1 MAHYFQ
7 GGYQPAAQRPS
18 SAMVKKT
25 PTPLPEDGN
34 ALAHGLDPHVLQ
46 QGQEGRRRAERRAE
60 DPRVRF
66 SEALRV
72 LPWPS
77 PAPEEAAV
85 PARRPKDSSAEPSAL
100 RFAPQ
105 RPSQRPGDAAR
116 RSRSALGPLHPASS

>member
-46 QGQEGRRRAERRAE
+46 QGQGPRREKKGRAE
-60 DPRVRF
+60 
-66 SEALRV
+66 SGGSQ
-72 LPWPS
+72 S
-77 PAPEEAAV
+77 PI
-85 PARRPKDSSAEPSAL
+85 L
-100 RFAPQ
+100 
-105 RPSQRPGDAAR
+105 
-116 RSRSALGPLHPASS
+116 